1 MLTEKGIEPQEVI
14 EARKGKIDKD
24 AAWQLLRAAQ
34 KVIVGRG
41 KKFEV
46 FSPTEDNKDTI
57 LKVCL
62 GRTGNLRAPALQI
75 GTRFVVGFNQD
86 MYEQFVG

>member
-1 MLTEKGIEPQEVI
+1 MLTKQGVEPKEVI
-14 EARKGKIDKD
+14 EARKEKIDRD

-34 KVIVGRG
+34 EVIVGRG
-41 KKFEV
+41 KKIEV
-46 FSPTEDNKDTI
+46 FSPTEENKGTI

-75 GTRFVVGFNQD
+75 GTCFVVGFND
-86 MYEQFVG
+86 AMYEQYVK